1 MVPAFL
7 SSLYLTLYKTDISL
21 RRTASAGPKG
31 VRLRESWVYKITKVI
46 RVLWLAGRVCMKVC
60 KHGCDVKVFCFLRT
74 DHASTN
80 LKKFLKFKTQQVYFI
95 YPFHHPLKLG
105 KSLQTCCARK
115 ICILESTFFANQEL
129 ITHLHARLRVHSM
142 IGVIL
147 DQWSW
152 SGSSQRDP
160 PFMYKT
166 LQLVRISL
174 LIRIITKSFAFF
186 LKKINLLKQYKTFFL
201 YMYLHRL
208 I

>member
-1 MVPAFL
+1 MASCKNDFL
-7 SSLYLTLYKTDISL
+7 CTLGKISVQPHVTGYYCYYDYSRLSLNGHLYKTDICL

-31 VRLRESWVYKITKVI
+31 VRLRESWLYKITKVI
-46 RVLWLAGRVCMKVC
+46 RVLWLTGRVCMKVC
-60 KHGCDVKVFCFLRT
+60 KHGCDVKVFCFWRT

-95 YPFHHPLKLG
+95 LTL
-105 KSLQTCCARK
+105 SLIRWN
-115 ICILESTFFANQEL
+115 SNQEL
-129 ITHLHARLRVHSM
+129 ITHLHARLPLHSM
-142 IGVIL
+142 IRVIV

-152 SGSSQRDP
+152 SGSSQRNP

-186 LKKINLLKQYKTFFL
+186 LKEVNL
-201 YMYLHRL
+201 
-208 I
+208 